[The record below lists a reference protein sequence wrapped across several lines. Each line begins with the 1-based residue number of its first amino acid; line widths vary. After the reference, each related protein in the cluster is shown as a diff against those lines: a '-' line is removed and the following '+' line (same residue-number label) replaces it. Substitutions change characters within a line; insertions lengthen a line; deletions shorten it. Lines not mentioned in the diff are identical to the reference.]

1 MSSFITLPY
10 TLRQG
15 FSLYT
20 EFTSVDNFTCQL
32 GVLIPCLCL
41 LYTGRTNDGLMVDSG
56 GDS

>member
-15 FSLYT
+15 FSLCT
-20 EFTSVDNFTCQL
+20 EFTSVANFTCQL
-32 GVLIPCLCL
+32 GMLIPCLCI